1 MRTNIHA
8 NGTTLTPALREYVEG
23 KIVASLT
30 PLVEGDESIMLD
42 VELELTTKHHKKG
55 DVWRAEANLS
65 FGGHMIR
72 SEHTAEDIH
81 TAIDVVEEEIVRETK
96 KFKAKGRTAE
106 RKGGRRIKDFLRR
119 WTS

>member
-8 NGTTLTPALREYVEG
+8 NGTTLTPALREYVEE

-30 PLVEGDESIMLD
+30 PLVVGDESAMLD
-42 VELELTTKHHKKG
+42 VELELTTRHHKKG

-65 FGGHMIR
+65 IGGQMIR
-72 SEHTAEDIH
+72 TEHTAEDIH
-81 TAIDVVEEEIVRETK
+81 TAIDVVEEDIVRETK
-96 KFKAKGRTAE
+96 KFKDKGRTHQRE
-106 RKGGRRIKDFLRR
+106 GGRRFKDFLRR